1 MHHGSGSNSTPATG
15 KIRIKQQTTERRAM
29 HLNLL
34 GTGCPQVD
42 SDRFGPA
49 ALVRTDDAVLL
60 FDVGSGVTQRLASAG
75 TKGAEVDLLLLT
87 HLHSD
92 HVIDLYQL
100 IVSSWHQGRERPQRI
115 VGPPGT
121 RAFVDA
127 TMALWR
133 EERELRIAHERR
145 PSTTALTVEVEEIED
160 GWTTT
165 LGGTILRAVQVDHQ
179 PIPYAL
185 GFIVERAGHKL
196 AISGDTRYCPAL
208 IEAARGADLLLHECF
223 VHAEMQ
229 PVPGVRSAETV
240 NAVASYHTLSSEV
253 GKVATEAGVAALAL
267 THFVPTQF
275 DKDALLAEIRADY
288 AGPILVGE
296 DLMAIDVAA
305 RSVRYRGGVI
315 GY

>member
-1 MHHGSGSNSTPATG
+1 
-15 KIRIKQQTTERRAM
+15 M
-29 HLNLL
+29 HLTLL

-42 SDRFGPA
+42 PDRFGPA
-49 ALVRTDDAVLL
+49 ALVRTNDATILM
-60 FDVGSGVTQRLASAG
+60 DVGSGVTQRLASAG
-75 TKGAEVDLLLLT
+75 IKGADLDLVLLT

-115 VGPPGT
+115 LGPPGT
-121 RAFVDA
+121 RGFVDA

-160 GWTTT
+160 GWSCTR
-165 LGGTILRAVQVDHQ
+165 GGTTLRAVQVDHQ

-185 GFIVERAGHKL
+185 GFVVEQANRKL

-229 PVPGVRSAETV
+229 PVPGVRSADTV
-240 NAVASYHTLSSEV
+240 AAVAGYHTLSSEV
-253 GKVATEAGVAALAL
+253 GKVAAEAGVSALAL
-267 THFVPTQF
+267 THFVQTRF
-275 DKDALLAEIRADY
+275 DQDALLAEVRTDF

-296 DLMAIDVAA
+296 DLMTVDVAA
-305 RSVRYRGGVI
+305 RSVRYREGVI